1 MSDINFRILER
12 EAIFQ
17 VISSYPPLK
26 ELDNNIQKNITATI
40 ERSLYNTTIDET
52 SLKNIR
58 QQWNNP
64 DFLSYY
70 SNICFKFKINAD
82 INSSINARKPKQI
95 KEYVLS
101 NIYNLVIGKY
111 FGYIMKFP
119 ASTLSK
125 LQGFISPYETLNNIG
140 KFTILELN
148 PIINEAYKI
157 QLKFRENQEIKM
169 KHSKMYTCKRCGE
182 KKTRE
187 YEIQTRS
194 GDEGGT
200 LFVECIICHFVWR
213 S

>member
-101 NIYNLVIGKY
+101 N
-111 FGYIMKFP
+111 
-119 ASTLSK
+119 
-125 LQGFISPYETLNNIG
+125 
-140 KFTILELN
+140 
-148 PIINEAYKI
+148 
-157 QLKFRENQEIKM
+157 
-169 KHSKMYTCKRCGE
+169 
-182 KKTRE
+182 
-187 YEIQTRS
+187 
-194 GDEGGT
+194 
-200 LFVECIICHFVWR
+200 
-213 S
+213 